1 MVAAALVATAV
12 DVVASRRDDGWSIDA
27 PGSSNE
33 LVADDRTVCGTNQD
47 DVVFC
52 LDGADGDEIFH
63 DDLVQRGQALA
74 IADRT
79 LPVGDHDSN
88 DGSSLKAYSL
98 DGEQLWSKR
107 LGEVICCPIPPHI
120 RGRSR

>member
-1 MVAAALVATAV
+1 VVAAALVATAV
-12 DVVASRRDDGWSIDA
+12 VVVASRRDDGWSIDA

-63 DDLVQRGQALA
+63 DALVQRGQALA
-74 IADRT
+74 IADLLAGRRAAVEQAAGRGDLLADPAAHPGPVPLSRRT
-79 LPVGDHDSN
+79 MRPG
-88 DGSSLKAYSL
+88 
-98 DGEQLWSKR
+98 
-107 LGEVICCPIPPHI
+107 LGGFL
-120 RGRSR
+120 RG

>member
-1 MVAAALVATAV
+1 VVAAALVATAV

-52 LDGADGDEIFH
+52 LDGADGDEIS
-63 DDLVQRGQALA
+63 
-74 IADRT
+74 T
-79 LPVGDHDSN
+79 TTW
-88 DGSSLKAYSL
+88 SSGARPSPSPTYSL

-107 LGEVICCPIPPHI
+107 LGEVICSPIPPHI